1 MSAPGQQWKHNWIP
15 LTPAAALIKAK
26 GSKTAAAKL
35 RKRHGVKARDTRS
48 LVRTSRQTGL
58 DTTPDR
64 KDVERRARVEL
75 RMASDDQLA
84 DRLVSAGD
92 DEKEIGKVLAELDR
106 RDRLQQAARDRADAK
121 KAAKD
126 AAEAAREADY
136 DRRLADGEDPLEA
149 YATAYGKDL
158 ERVRKDDAIAS
169 LRSAG
174 YRGKGLD
181 ELVRNAFQDHVRQ
194 SYLDAEDATRGS
206 MRSPAGIRADISERS
221 LFVGPESRARKYA
234 SEELLGYWQEHGRLT
249 VDDFKASIMGGAMRV
264 TGYWQ

>member
-35 RKRHGVKARDTRS
+35 RKRHGVKGRDTRS

-58 DTTPDR
+58 DTSPDR

-92 DEKEIGKVLAELDR
+92 DEKEIGKVIAELDR
-106 RDRLQQAARDRADAK
+106 RDRLATAARERAEAK
-121 KAAKD
+121 SAAKAAR
-126 AAEAAREADY
+126 EAAQEADY

-174 YRGKGLD
+174 HVGKGFD
-181 ELVRNAFQDHVRQ
+181 ELVRNAFRDHVRQ
-194 SYLDAEDATRGS
+194 SWLDAEEATNGYLVK
-206 MRSPAGIRADISERS
+206 RSSVRLNIDPKS
-221 LFVGPESRARKYA
+221 LFVGPESRARKHA
-234 SEELLGYWQEHGRLT
+234 SDELLGYWQEHGRLT
-249 VDDFKASIMGGAMRV
+249 VEDFKASIMGGAMRV